1 MSQPW
6 EELDAPDLEATWET
20 CTKTIN
26 TVFRQFRDRKQ
37 QDMLEIAQKIKEG
50 VDEFKLTVPLAVALR
65 KEGMKDRH
73 WDQITEAVGFELRPE
88 EGFTLTTVVERG
100 MLNHIDVAEE
110 VGEKAFKE
118 YNIEKALAKMKA
130 DWVGLNFLLPRF
142 KQTPTYTIAGFDDA
156 INLLD
161 EHIVATQAMQ
171 FSVFKKPFEEEIGE
185 WEAKLQLASDT
196 LEQWVSCQGQWTYLQ
211 PIFDSADIM
220 KQLPN
225 ETKRFKGVDIKWR
238 YIMNQCHEN
247 PGILDNC
254 SKEGLKDN
262 FVDAN
267 KNLELV
273 QKGLKEYLEKKR
285 SNFARFYFLSDDD
298 LLEILSQTK
307 EVRRVRSHLR
317 KVFEAI
323 ADLEFRDDDC
333 MVAMMSVEGEKVD
346 FTKRVDPK
354 DRNVEFWM
362 GDVER

>member
-1 MSQPW
+1 M
-6 EELDAPDLEATWET
+6 T
-20 CTKTIN
+20 
-26 TVFRQFRDRKQ
+26 
-37 QDMLEIAQKIKEG
+37 
-50 VDEFKLTVPLAVALR
+50 
-65 KEGMKDRH
+65 
-73 WDQITEAVGFELRPE
+73 
-88 EGFTLTTVVERG
+88 
-100 MLNHIDVAEE
+100 
-110 VGEKAFKE
+110 
-118 YNIEKALAKMKA
+118 
-130 DWVGLNFLLPRF
+130 
-142 KQTPTYTIAGFDDA
+142 
-156 INLLD
+156 
-161 EHIVATQAMQ
+161 TQAME
-171 FSVFKKPFEEEIGE
+171 FSVFKKPFEQEIAE
-185 WEAKLQLASDT
+185 WNEKLQVCSDT

-220 KQLPN
+220 KQLPA

-238 YIMNQCHEN
+238 YIMNQAHEN
-247 PGILDNC
+247 PSILDNC

-262 FVDAN
+262 FLDAN

-333 MVAMMSVEGEKVD
+333 MVAMMSVEGEKVE
-346 FTKRVDPK
+346 FVKRVDPK

-362 GDVER
+362 GDVEKQMIASVRNIFEQGLKDYATQERNTWIVTHAGQIVLNASQVVWTTDVETALLEGGAPALKTYYEFLLE